1 MTTMESD
8 TDNSK
13 SFHVYKK
20 QEFESYVLWRSMPS
34 ILRGQP
40 RHVIEKLGID
50 DEMAMSLLD
59 IKNQTEFAQK
69 FGIKDPGTLSAWNKK
84 IDEDGGLMK
93 NISLWA
99 KRLTPNVISALYR
112 EATKTGKAAEVK
124 AWMEVVE
131 GM

>member
-1 MTTMESD
+1 MESD
-8 TDNSK
+8 ADRPKTPS
-13 SFHVYKK
+13 VYKK

-40 RHVIEKLGID
+40 RHIIEKLGID

-59 IKNQTEFAQK
+59 IKNQTDFAKK
-69 FGIKDPGTLSAWNKK
+69 FGIKDLGTLSAWNKK

>member
-1 MTTMESD
+1 MESG

-93 NISLWA
+93 NISMWA

>member
-1 MTTMESD
+1 MESD
-8 TDNSK
+8 ETSK
-13 SFHVYKK
+13 TLNVYKK

-50 DEMAMSLLD
+50 DEIAMSLLD
-59 IKNQTEFAQK
+59 IKNQTEFAK
-69 FGIKDPGTLSAWNKK
+69 RFGIKDLGTLSAWNKK
-84 IDEDGGLMK
+84 IDQDGGLMK
-93 NISLWA
+93 SITCWA

>member
-1 MTTMESD
+1 MESD
-8 TDNSK
+8 ADNPEFGS
-13 SFHVYKK
+13 VYKK

-50 DEMAMSLLD
+50 DEVAMSLLE
-59 IKNQTEFAQK
+59 IKNQTEFAK
-69 FGIKDPGTLSAWNKK
+69 HFGIKDLGTLSAWNKK
-84 IDEDGGLMK
+84 IEKSGGLLK
-93 NISLWA
+93 DINCWA

-112 EATKTGKAAEVK
+112 EATKTGKASEVK
-124 AWMEVVE
+124 AWMEIVE